1 MSEKV
6 NCHEFLS
13 MLHDQTEDVGETDNN
28 NICLIS
34 QETLKPDHITML
46 CGHMFNYE
54 HILKEVIQQ
63 KTKYNPLD
71 TGRLRVNQI
80 KCPYCRMIQNKI
92 LPMRTEKIYGVNTP
106 DKHCMRPYKC
116 SYTFKSGK
124 RAGCLCDKESY
135 TELCKTHT
143 SKQSKSLET
152 CSSILKFG
160 KNKGNQCTCVV
171 YVNGKCKRH
180 SSLPEP

>member
-1 MSEKV
+1 ME
-6 NCHEFLS
+6 L
-13 MLHDQTEDVGETDNN
+13 
-28 NICLIS
+28 CLIS
-34 QETLKPDHITML
+34 KETIENLIKLPCNHSFDYIYL
-46 CGHMFNYE
+46 YYE
-54 HILKEVIQQ
+54 IIEQ
-63 KTKYNPLD
+63 KKTLSK
-71 TGRLRVNQI
+71 GF

-106 DKHCMRPYKC
+106 DKYCMRPYKC

-135 TELCKTHT
+135 TELCKTHM

-160 KNKGNQCTCVV
+160 KNKGNQCACVV

-180 SSLPEP
+180 SSLPQP